1 MEPTVLPDGDTVEYG
16 ADGHATM
23 QVDDADDE
31 FIAISGR
38 TVRSAA
44 ASE

>member
-16 ADGHATM
+16 VEGHVTM
-23 QVDDADDE
+23 EVDDADDK

-38 TVRSAA
+38 TERSAA
-44 ASE
+44 ASA